1 MRRVRISFNRPPFVG
16 KETEYIKEAV
26 EKNGMI
32 CGDGP
37 FTKICSQWMKERFQ
51 TKNVLLSTS
60 CTHALEMAAFLADI
74 QPGDEVIMPSYTFVS
89 TADAFVL
96 RGATCVFVDIRPD
109 TMNIDETKIEEAIT
123 EKTKAIVPVHYAGVS
138 CAMDEIMAIAK
149 KYNLKVVEDA
159 AQGVNA
165 FYKGK
170 ALGTIG
176 DFGCYSFHET
186 KNYSMGEGGAILFQD
201 DRYLEPAEI
210 LREKGTNRSQYFRGQ
225 IDKYTWVGYGSSY
238 LPSDMNAAYLWAQL
252 EEADKINDKR
262 LSIWNFY
269 HEELKELEDKGV
281 LERPYIPEYATHN
294 AHMYYIK
301 VKDLRVRTKLLAYL
315 KERGILSVFHYV
327 PLHSATAGKKFGR
340 FHGEDV
346 YTTKE
351 SERLCR
357 LPMYYSLSLEE
368 AAEVVK
374 ALKEF
379 PEYETIE
386 DR

>member
-1 MRRVRISFNRPPFVG
+1 MIDFNVPPYVG
-16 KETEYIKEAV
+16 TELKYVAEAV
-26 EKNGMI
+26 EKNHKI

-37 FTKICSQWMKERFQ
+37 FTKRCNAWLEEKTGTSKA
-51 TKNVLLSTS
+51 LLTTS
-60 CTHALEMAAFLADI
+60 CTHATEMAALLADI
-74 QPGDEVIMPSYTFVS
+74 KEGDEVIMPSYTFVS

-96 RGATCVFVDIRPD
+96 RGAVPVFVDIRPD
-109 TMNIDETKIEEAIT
+109 TMNIDENKIEAAIT